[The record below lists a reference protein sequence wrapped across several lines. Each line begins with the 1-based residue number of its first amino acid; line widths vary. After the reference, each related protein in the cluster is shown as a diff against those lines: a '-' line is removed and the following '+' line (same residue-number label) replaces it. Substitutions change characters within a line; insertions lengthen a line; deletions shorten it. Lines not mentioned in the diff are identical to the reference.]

1 MVPPS
6 IYRIRKREDRSIPTN
21 VGYNNFFSSNQ
32 TLFQDDSFHLQLRN
46 EIWLIALN
54 RSVKYEGYQGYVVH
68 NALFRLVYPTM
79 ADPRGIS
86 MLDSVQKIFDVCNL
100 DLDDVETQI
109 EQFKIDD
116 GRTKYYKAPENS
128 RTLKQGKI
136 LKRLLT

>member
-1 MVPPS
+1 M
-6 IYRIRKREDRSIPTN
+6 
-21 VGYNNFFSSNQ
+21 
-32 TLFQDDSFHLQLRN
+32 RN

-68 NALFRLVYPTM
+68 NALYRLVHPTM
-79 ADPRGIS
+79 TDPRGIS
-86 MLDSVQKIFDVCNL
+86 MLGSVRKIFDVCNL
-100 DLDDVETQI
+100 DLDDMETKI

-116 GRTKYYKAPENS
+116 GRTKYYKAPKNS